1 MIKLNG
7 EFTPIPEGTYIFKI
21 TKVEYKPDFGK
32 LNVTL
37 KTEAGKNHTESFMLI
52 DKAGNPNSGAMAAFS
67 FFAKAVMNDFTLEE
81 IDEQELVGRYIR
93 ADIEHTLVESKTKPG
108 EIKTYAHVR
117 NPEAVGGYDGSELS
131 EDGFVNI
138 AEGVEEEDD
147 LLSSLLNQ

>member
-7 EFTPIPEGTYIFKI
+7 EFAPIPEGTYIFKI

-37 KTEAGKNHTESFMLI
+37 KTQAGKSHVESFMLI

-81 IDEQELVGRYIR
+81 IDEQELVGRYIQ

-108 EIKTYAHVR
+108 DIKTFAHVR
-117 NPEAVGGYDGSELS
+117 NPEAVGGYDGGEPS
-131 EDGFVNI
+131 EDGFMK
-138 AEGVEEEDD
+138 VEEAEEDD